1 MMGHVNTDQERVEL
15 AKKEYSKLELKQE
28 VNISISNREKKIGNV
43 SQTINN
49 KAAGQQTYII
59 TEKYTPPTASHIER
73 SKVKEVTVL
82 YRGSTAPTLASGLT
96 PFHKDSLDVWT
107 DWGVNDVPT
116 AIQITNGGGSTV
128 TPQLKTSAE
137 TLKQTMKLY
146 PNAQIYVY
154 GHSLGSM
161 NAQYAIADLDKK
173 DIKRISGGFF
183 YQGPNIYSNLTP
195 KQQDTIK
202 AINALDRLF
211 NFIDRKDYVAIGYG
225 IGDPTIGHLIEVE
238 SKKAGLVEQH
248 MWGGYQFD
256 KEGNILTNKEGS
268 LQLAKYATAQQLAAI
283 NIMRT
288 SFTKSGGG
296 LSSSEEIFL
305 DAAEALAITQGMKQT
320 IQGEIRALKDVFDK
334 EIENAEELW
343 RDTLSDARDIGSNLY
358 ESEILAALAWGGATE
373 PEIVIDTVQDCE
385 KSLVEATK
393 IEQEYDKLLERI
405 NEAIKSQLKTDQE
418 LENLSEQIRYIH
430 QKRDYEASED
440 LQKAYHLISSIQEE
454 GDWKV
459 KNTLTKLENEHEE
472 HQALYKKQVNSYEEE
487 LHQLKKDRDL

>member
-1 MMGHVNTDQERVEL
+1 MSQFHTDQERVEL
-15 AKKEYSKLELKQE
+15 AEKEYHKMKSGEA
-28 VNISISNREKKIGNV
+28 VNIPTTNGGIKTIGIV
-43 SQTINN
+43 SQKINN
-49 KAAGQQTYII
+49 KSTGEQSYII
-59 TEKYTPPTASHIER
+59 TDKYTPPTASISER
-73 SKVKEVTVL
+73 NKVKELTIL
-82 YRGSTAPTLASGLT
+82 YKGSTAPANGNFNV
-96 PFHKDSLDVWT
+96 PKHPDYKDVRK
-107 DWGVNDVPT
+107 DWLSNDIPT

-195 KQQDTIK
+195 KQQDTVK

-211 NFIDRKDYVAIGYG
+211 NFVDRKDYVPIGYG

-238 SKKAGLVEQH
+238 SKKAGMVEQH

-256 KEGNILTNKEGS
+256 EDGNVLTDKEGS
-268 LQLAKYATAQQLAAI
+268 LRLAKYATAQQLASI

-288 SFTKSGGG
+288 SFSKSGGA

-305 DAAEALAITQGMKQT
+305 DAAEGLAITQGMKQT
-320 IQGEIRALKDVFDK
+320 IQGEIKDLKDMFDK
-334 EIENAEELW
+334 AIENAEKLW
-343 RDTLSDARDIGSNLY
+343 RDTLSDARDIGSKLS
-358 ESEILAALAWGGATE
+358 ESEILTALALGNATE
-373 PEIVIDTVQDCE
+373 SKIVIDIVQDCE
-385 KSLVEATK
+385 KSLAEATK
-393 IEQEYDKLLERI
+393 IEQEYDKLLEQI

-418 LENLSEQIRYIH
+418 LAKQIGSMY
-430 QKRDYEASED
+430 
-440 LQKAYHLISSIQEE
+440 
-454 GDWKV
+454 G
-459 KNTLTKLENEHEE
+459 
-472 HQALYKKQVNSYEEE
+472 
-487 LHQLKKDRDL
+487 

>member
-1 MMGHVNTDQERVEL
+1 MMRHVNTDQERVEL

-107 DWGVNDVPT
+107 DWGVNDIPT

-195 KQQDTIK
+195 KQQDTVK

-211 NFIDRKDYVAIGYG
+211 NFIDRKDYVPIGYG

-238 SKKAGLVEQH
+238 SKKAGMVEQH

-256 KEGNILTNKEGS
+256 EDGNILTDKEGS
-268 LQLAKYATAQQLAAI
+268 LRLAKYATAQQLASI

-288 SFTKSGGG
+288 SFSKSGGA

-305 DAAEALAITQGMKQT
+305 DAAEGLAITQGMKQT
-320 IQGEIRALKDVFDK
+320 IQGEIKDLKDMFDK
-334 EIENAEELW
+334 AIENAEELW
-343 RDTLSDARDIGSNLY
+343 RDTLSDARDIGSHLA

-373 PEIVIDTVQDCE
+373 PKIVIDTVQDCE
-385 KSLVEATK
+385 KSLIEATK
-393 IEQEYDKLLERI
+393 IEQEYDKLLEQI

-418 LENLSEQIRYIH
+418 LAKQIGSMY
-430 QKRDYEASED
+430 
-440 LQKAYHLISSIQEE
+440 
-454 GDWKV
+454 G
-459 KNTLTKLENEHEE
+459 
-472 HQALYKKQVNSYEEE
+472 
-487 LHQLKKDRDL
+487 

>member
-1 MMGHVNTDQERVEL
+1 MSQAITDQERVEL
-15 AKKEYSKLELKQE
+15 AQKEYEDYKLKDKVKILK
-28 VNISISNREKKIGNV
+28 VNGNEQTIGIV
-43 SQTINN
+43 SQKINN
-49 KAAGQQTYII
+49 KSTGEQSYII
-59 TEKYTPPTASHIER
+59 TDKYTPPTASISER
-73 SKVKEVTVL
+73 NKVKELTIL
-82 YRGSTAPTLASGLT
+82 YKGSTAPANGNFNV
-96 PFHKDSLDVWT
+96 PKHPDYKDVRK
-107 DWGVNDVPT
+107 DWLSNDIPT

-195 KQQDTIK
+195 KQQDTVK

-211 NFIDRKDYVAIGYG
+211 NFVDRKDYVPIGYG

-238 SKKAGLVEQH
+238 SKKAGMVEQH

-256 KEGNILTNKEGS
+256 EDGNVLTNKEGS
-268 LQLAKYATAQQLAAI
+268 LRLAKYATAQQLAAI

-288 SFTKSGGG
+288 SFSKSGGA

-305 DAAEALAITQGMKQT
+305 DAAEGLAITQGMKQT
-320 IQGEIRALKDVFDK
+320 IQGEIKDLKDMFDK
-334 EIENAEELW
+334 VIENAEELW
-343 RDTLSDARDIGSNLY
+343 RDTLSDARDIGSKLS
-358 ESEILAALAWGGATE
+358 ESEILTALALGGATE
-373 PEIVIDTVQDCE
+373 SKIVIDTVQDCE
-385 KSLVEATK
+385 KSLAQATK
-393 IEQEYDKLLERI
+393 IEQEYDKLLEQI

-418 LENLSEQIRYIH
+418 LAKQIGSMY
-430 QKRDYEASED
+430 
-440 LQKAYHLISSIQEE
+440 
-454 GDWKV
+454 G
-459 KNTLTKLENEHEE
+459 
-472 HQALYKKQVNSYEEE
+472 
-487 LHQLKKDRDL
+487 

>member
-107 DWGVNDVPT
+107 DWGVNDIPT

-146 PNAQIYVY
+146 PNAQVYVY

-195 KQQDTIK
+195 KQQDTVK
-202 AINALDRLF
+202 AINALNRLF
-211 NFIDRKDYVAIGYG
+211 NFVDRKDYVPIGYG

-238 SKKAGLVEQH
+238 SKKAGMVEQH

-256 KEGNILTNKEGS
+256 EDGNVLTDKEGS
-268 LQLAKYATAQQLAAI
+268 LRLAKYATAQQLASI

-288 SFTKSGGG
+288 SFSKSGGA

-305 DAAEALAITQGMKQT
+305 DAAEGLAITQGMKQT
-320 IQGEIRALKDVFDK
+320 IQGEIKDLKDMFDK
-334 EIENAEELW
+334 AIENAEELW
-343 RDTLSDARDIGSNLY
+343 RDTLSDARDIGSKLS
-358 ESEILAALAWGGATE
+358 ESEILTALALGGVTE
-373 PEIVIDTVQDCE
+373 SKIVIDIVQDCE
-385 KSLVEATK
+385 KSLAEATK
-393 IEQEYDKLLERI
+393 IEQEYDKLLEQI

-418 LENLSEQIRYIH
+418 LAKQIGSMY
-430 QKRDYEASED
+430 
-440 LQKAYHLISSIQEE
+440 
-454 GDWKV
+454 G
-459 KNTLTKLENEHEE
+459 
-472 HQALYKKQVNSYEEE
+472 
-487 LHQLKKDRDL
+487 

>member
-1 MMGHVNTDQERVEL
+1 MGHVNTDQERVEL

-107 DWGVNDVPT
+107 DWGVNDIPT

-173 DIKRISGGFF
+173 DINRISGGFF

-195 KQQDTIK
+195 KQQDTVK

-211 NFIDRKDYVAIGYG
+211 NFVDRKDYVPIGYG

-238 SKKAGLVEQH
+238 SKKAGMVEQH

-256 KEGNILTNKEGS
+256 EDGNVLTNKEGS
-268 LQLAKYATAQQLAAI
+268 LRLAKYATAQQLAAI

-288 SFTKSGGG
+288 SFSKSGGA

-305 DAAEALAITQGMKQT
+305 DAAEGLAITQGMKQT
-320 IQGEIRALKDVFDK
+320 IQGEIKDLKDMFDK
-334 EIENAEELW
+334 AIENAEELW
-343 RDTLSDARDIGSNLY
+343 RDTLSDARDIGSKLS
-358 ESEILAALAWGGATE
+358 ESEILTALALGGATE
-373 PEIVIDTVQDCE
+373 SKIVIDTVQDCE
-385 KSLVEATK
+385 KSLAEATK
-393 IEQEYDKLLERI
+393 IEQEYDKLLEQI

-418 LENLSEQIRYIH
+418 LAKQIGSMY
-430 QKRDYEASED
+430 
-440 LQKAYHLISSIQEE
+440 
-454 GDWKV
+454 G
-459 KNTLTKLENEHEE
+459 
-472 HQALYKKQVNSYEEE
+472 
-487 LHQLKKDRDL
+487 

>member
-1 MMGHVNTDQERVEL
+1 MGHVNTDQERVEL

-73 SKVKEVTVL
+73 SKVKEITVL

-107 DWGVNDVPT
+107 DWGVNDIPT

-195 KQQDTIK
+195 KQQDTVK

-211 NFIDRKDYVAIGYG
+211 NFVDRKDYVPIGYG

-238 SKKAGLVEQH
+238 SKKAGMVEQH

-256 KEGNILTNKEGS
+256 EDGNVLTNKEGS
-268 LQLAKYATAQQLAAI
+268 LRLAKYATAQQLASI

-288 SFTKSGGG
+288 SFSKSGGA

-305 DAAEALAITQGMKQT
+305 DAAEGLAITQGMKQT
-320 IQGEIRALKDVFDK
+320 IQGEIKDLKDMFDK
-334 EIENAEELW
+334 AIENAEELW
-343 RDTLSDARDIGSNLY
+343 RDTLSDARDIGSKLS
-358 ESEILAALAWGGATE
+358 ESEILTALALGNATE
-373 PEIVIDTVQDCE
+373 SKIVIDIVQDCE
-385 KSLVEATK
+385 KSLAEATK
-393 IEQEYDKLLERI
+393 IEQEYDKLLEQI

-418 LENLSEQIRYIH
+418 LAKQIGSMY
-430 QKRDYEASED
+430 
-440 LQKAYHLISSIQEE
+440 
-454 GDWKV
+454 G
-459 KNTLTKLENEHEE
+459 
-472 HQALYKKQVNSYEEE
+472 
-487 LHQLKKDRDL
+487 

>member
-1 MMGHVNTDQERVEL
+1 MNRVINDIERVDL
-15 AKKEYSKLELKQE
+15 ARKEYDPLEISKVVSVSTANGDRKT
-28 VNISISNREKKIGNV
+28 IGIV
-43 SQTINN
+43 SQKINN
-49 KAAGQQTYII
+49 KSTGEQSYII
-59 TEKYTPPTASHIER
+59 TDKYTPPTASISER
-73 SKVKEVTVL
+73 NKVKEITIL
-82 YRGSTAPTLASGLT
+82 YKGSTAPANGNLNV
-96 PFHKDSLDVWT
+96 PKHPDYKDVRKGWLS
-107 DWGVNDVPT
+107 NDIPT

-137 TLKQTMKLY
+137 TLKQTMNLY

-195 KQQDTIK
+195 KQQDTVK

-211 NFIDRKDYVAIGYG
+211 NFVDRKDYVPIGYG

-256 KEGNILTNKEGS
+256 EDGNVLTDKEGS
-268 LQLAKYATAQQLAAI
+268 LRLAKYATAQQLASI

-288 SFTKSGGG
+288 SFSKSGGA

-305 DAAEALAITQGMKQT
+305 DAAEGLAITQGMKQT
-320 IQGEIRALKDVFDK
+320 IQGEIKDLKDMFDK
-334 EIENAEELW
+334 AIENAEELW
-343 RDTLSDARDIGSNLY
+343 RDTLSDARDIGSKLS
-358 ESEILAALAWGGATE
+358 ESEILTALALGNATE
-373 PEIVIDTVQDCE
+373 SKIVIDIVQDCE
-385 KSLVEATK
+385 KSLAEATK
-393 IEQEYDKLLERI
+393 IEQEYDKLLEQI

-418 LENLSEQIRYIH
+418 LAKQIGSMY
-430 QKRDYEASED
+430 
-440 LQKAYHLISSIQEE
+440 
-454 GDWKV
+454 G
-459 KNTLTKLENEHEE
+459 
-472 HQALYKKQVNSYEEE
+472 
-487 LHQLKKDRDL
+487 

>member
-1 MMGHVNTDQERVEL
+1 MGHVNTDQERVEL

-107 DWGVNDVPT
+107 DWGVNDIPT

-195 KQQDTIK
+195 KQQDTVK
-202 AINALDRLF
+202 AINALNRLF
-211 NFIDRKDYVAIGYG
+211 NFVDRKDYVPIGYG

-238 SKKAGLVEQH
+238 SKKAGMVEQH

-256 KEGNILTNKEGS
+256 EDGNVLTDKEGS
-268 LQLAKYATAQQLAAI
+268 LRLAKYATAQQLASI

-288 SFTKSGGG
+288 SFSKSGGA

-305 DAAEALAITQGMKQT
+305 DAAEGLAITQGMKQT
-320 IQGEIRALKDVFDK
+320 IQGEIKDLKDMFDK
-334 EIENAEELW
+334 AIENAEELW
-343 RDTLSDARDIGSNLY
+343 RDTLSDARDIGSKLS
-358 ESEILAALAWGGATE
+358 ESEILTALALGNATE
-373 PEIVIDTVQDCE
+373 SKIVIDIVQDCE
-385 KSLVEATK
+385 KSLAEATK
-393 IEQEYDKLLERI
+393 IEQEYDKLLEQI

-418 LENLSEQIRYIH
+418 LAKQIGSMY
-430 QKRDYEASED
+430 
-440 LQKAYHLISSIQEE
+440 
-454 GDWKV
+454 G
-459 KNTLTKLENEHEE
+459 
-472 HQALYKKQVNSYEEE
+472 
-487 LHQLKKDRDL
+487 

>member
-1 MMGHVNTDQERVEL
+1 MGHVNTDQERVEL

-107 DWGVNDVPT
+107 DWGVNDIPT

-195 KQQDTIK
+195 KQQDTVK

-211 NFIDRKDYVAIGYG
+211 NFVDRKDYVPIGYG
-225 IGDPTIGHLIEVE
+225 IGDPAIGHLIEVE
-238 SKKAGLVEQH
+238 SKKAGMVEQH

-256 KEGNILTNKEGS
+256 EDGNILTDKEGS
-268 LQLAKYATAQQLAAI
+268 LRLAKYATAQQLAAI

-288 SFTKSGGG
+288 NFSKSGGA

-305 DAAEALAITQGMKQT
+305 DAGEGLAITQGMKQT
-320 IQGEIRALKDVFDK
+320 IQGEIKDLKDMFDK
-334 EIENAEELW
+334 AIENAEELW
-343 RDTLSDARDIGSNLY
+343 RDTLSDARDIGSHLA
-358 ESEILAALAWGGATE
+358 ESEILAALAWGGVTE
-373 PEIVIDTVQDCE
+373 PEIVIETLQDCE
-385 KSLVEATK
+385 KSLAEATK
-393 IEQEYDKLLERI
+393 IEQEYDKLLEQI

-418 LENLSEQIRYIH
+418 LAKQIGSMY
-430 QKRDYEASED
+430 
-440 LQKAYHLISSIQEE
+440 
-454 GDWKV
+454 G
-459 KNTLTKLENEHEE
+459 
-472 HQALYKKQVNSYEEE
+472 
-487 LHQLKKDRDL
+487 

>member
-1 MMGHVNTDQERVEL
+1 MGHVNTDQERVEL

-28 VNISISNREKKIGNV
+28 VNISISSREKKIGNV

-107 DWGVNDVPT
+107 DWGVNDIPT

-195 KQQDTIK
+195 KQQDTVK

-211 NFIDRKDYVAIGYG
+211 NFVDRKDLVPIGYG

-238 SKKAGLVEQH
+238 SKKAGMVEQH

-256 KEGNILTNKEGS
+256 EDGNILTDKEGS
-268 LQLAKYATAQQLAAI
+268 LRLAKYATAQQLAAI

-288 SFTKSGGG
+288 NFSKSGGA

-305 DAAEALAITQGMKQT
+305 DAAEGLAITQGMKQT
-320 IQGEIRALKDVFDK
+320 IQGEIKDLKDMFDK
-334 EIENAEELW
+334 AIENAEELW
-343 RDTLSDARDIGSNLY
+343 RDTLSDARDIGSHLA
-358 ESEILAALAWGGATE
+358 ESEILAALAWGGVTE
-373 PEIVIDTVQDCE
+373 PEIVIETVQDCE
-385 KSLVEATK
+385 KSLAEATK
-393 IEQEYDKLLERI
+393 IEQEYDKLLEQI

-418 LENLSEQIRYIH
+418 LAKQIGSMY
-430 QKRDYEASED
+430 
-440 LQKAYHLISSIQEE
+440 
-454 GDWKV
+454 G
-459 KNTLTKLENEHEE
+459 
-472 HQALYKKQVNSYEEE
+472 
-487 LHQLKKDRDL
+487 

>member
-107 DWGVNDVPT
+107 DWGVNDIPT

-173 DIKRISGGFF
+173 DIKRIGGGFF

-195 KQQDTIK
+195 KQQDTVK

-211 NFIDRKDYVAIGYG
+211 NFVDRKDYVPIGYG

-238 SKKAGLVEQH
+238 SKKAGMVEQH

-256 KEGNILTNKEGS
+256 EDGNVLTDKEGS
-268 LQLAKYATAQQLAAI
+268 LRLAKYATAQQLASI

-288 SFTKSGGG
+288 SFSKSGGA

-305 DAAEALAITQGMKQT
+305 DAAEGLAITQGMKQT
-320 IQGEIRALKDVFDK
+320 IQGEIKDLKDMFDK
-334 EIENAEELW
+334 AIENAEELW
-343 RDTLSDARDIGSNLY
+343 RDTLSDARDIGSKLS
-358 ESEILAALAWGGATE
+358 ESEILTALALGGATE
-373 PEIVIDTVQDCE
+373 SKIVIDTVQDCE
-385 KSLVEATK
+385 KSLAEATK
-393 IEQEYDKLLERI
+393 IEQEYDKLLEQI

-418 LENLSEQIRYIH
+418 LAKQIGSMY
-430 QKRDYEASED
+430 
-440 LQKAYHLISSIQEE
+440 
-454 GDWKV
+454 G
-459 KNTLTKLENEHEE
+459 
-472 HQALYKKQVNSYEEE
+472 
-487 LHQLKKDRDL
+487 

>member
-1 MMGHVNTDQERVEL
+1 MSQAITDQERVEL
-15 AKKEYSKLELKQE
+15 AQKEYEDYKLKDKVKILK
-28 VNISISNREKKIGNV
+28 VNGNEQTIGIV
-43 SQTINN
+43 SQKINN
-49 KAAGQQTYII
+49 KSTGEQSYII
-59 TEKYTPPTASHIER
+59 TDKYTPPTASISER
-73 SKVKEVTVL
+73 NKVKEITIL
-82 YRGSTAPTLASGLT
+82 YKGSTAPANGNLNV
-96 PFHKDSLDVWT
+96 PKHPDYKDVRK
-107 DWGVNDVPT
+107 DWLSNDIPT

-195 KQQDTIK
+195 KQQDTVK

-211 NFIDRKDYVAIGYG
+211 NFIDRKDYVPIGYG

-238 SKKAGLVEQH
+238 SKKAGMVEQH

-256 KEGNILTNKEGS
+256 EDGNILTDKEGS
-268 LQLAKYATAQQLAAI
+268 LRLAKYATAQQLASI

-288 SFTKSGGG
+288 SFSKSGGA

-305 DAAEALAITQGMKQT
+305 DAAEGLAITQGMKQT
-320 IQGEIRALKDVFDK
+320 IQGEIKDLKDMFDK
-334 EIENAEELW
+334 AIENAEELW
-343 RDTLSDARDIGSNLY
+343 RDTLSDARDIGSHLA

-385 KSLVEATK
+385 KILNRSNQNRA
-393 IEQEYDKLLERI
+393 RI
-405 NEAIKSQLKTDQE
+405 
-418 LENLSEQIRYIH
+418 
-430 QKRDYEASED
+430 
-440 LQKAYHLISSIQEE
+440 
-454 GDWKV
+454 
-459 KNTLTKLENEHEE
+459 
-472 HQALYKKQVNSYEEE
+472 
-487 LHQLKKDRDL
+487 

>member
-107 DWGVNDVPT
+107 DWGVNDIPT

-195 KQQDTIK
+195 KQQDTVK

-211 NFIDRKDYVAIGYG
+211 NFIDRKDYVPIGYG

-238 SKKAGLVEQH
+238 SKKAGMVEQH

-256 KEGNILTNKEGS
+256 EDGNILTDKEGS
-268 LQLAKYATAQQLAAI
+268 LRLAKYATAQQLASI

-288 SFTKSGGG
+288 SFSKSGGA

-305 DAAEALAITQGMKQT
+305 DAAEGLAITQGMKQT
-320 IQGEIRALKDVFDK
+320 IQGEIKDLKDMFDK
-334 EIENAEELW
+334 AIENAEELW
-343 RDTLSDARDIGSNLY
+343 RDTLSDARDIGSKLS
-358 ESEILAALAWGGATE
+358 ESEILTALALGNATE
-373 PEIVIDTVQDCE
+373 SKIVIDIVQDCE
-385 KSLVEATK
+385 KSLAEATK
-393 IEQEYDKLLERI
+393 IEQEYDKLLEQI

-418 LENLSEQIRYIH
+418 LAKQIGSMY
-430 QKRDYEASED
+430 
-440 LQKAYHLISSIQEE
+440 
-454 GDWKV
+454 G
-459 KNTLTKLENEHEE
+459 
-472 HQALYKKQVNSYEEE
+472 
-487 LHQLKKDRDL
+487 

>member
-107 DWGVNDVPT
+107 DWGVNDIPT

-195 KQQDTIK
+195 KQQDTVK

-211 NFIDRKDYVAIGYG
+211 NFIDRKDYV
-225 IGDPTIGHLIEVE
+225 PIGHLIEVE
-238 SKKAGLVEQH
+238 SKKAGMVEQH

-256 KEGNILTNKEGS
+256 EDGNVLTDKEGS
-268 LQLAKYATAQQLAAI
+268 LRLAKYATAQQLASI

-288 SFTKSGGG
+288 SFSKSGGA

-305 DAAEALAITQGMKQT
+305 DAAEGLAITQGMKQT
-320 IQGEIRALKDVFDK
+320 IQGEIKDLKDMFDK
-334 EIENAEELW
+334 AIENAEELW
-343 RDTLSDARDIGSNLY
+343 RDTLSDARDIGSKLS
-358 ESEILAALAWGGATE
+358 ESEILTALALGNATE
-373 PEIVIDTVQDCE
+373 SKIVIDIVQDCE
-385 KSLVEATK
+385 KSLAEATK
-393 IEQEYDKLLERI
+393 IEQEYDKLLEQI

-418 LENLSEQIRYIH
+418 LAKQIGSMY
-430 QKRDYEASED
+430 
-440 LQKAYHLISSIQEE
+440 
-454 GDWKV
+454 G
-459 KNTLTKLENEHEE
+459 
-472 HQALYKKQVNSYEEE
+472 
-487 LHQLKKDRDL
+487 

>member
-107 DWGVNDVPT
+107 DWGVNDIPT
-116 AIQITNGGGSTV
+116 AIQITNGGGATV

-195 KQQDTIK
+195 KQQDTVK

-211 NFIDRKDYVAIGYG
+211 NFVDRKDNVAIGYG

-238 SKKAGLVEQH
+238 SKKAGMVEQH

-256 KEGNILTNKEGS
+256 EDGNVLTDKEGS
-268 LQLAKYATAQQLAAI
+268 LRLAKYATAQQLASI

-288 SFTKSGGG
+288 SFSKSGGA
-296 LSSSEEIFL
+296 LSASEEIFL
-305 DAAEALAITQGMKQT
+305 DAAEGLAITQGMKQT
-320 IQGEIRALKDVFDK
+320 IQGEIKDLKDMFDK
-334 EIENAEELW
+334 AIENAEELW
-343 RDTLSDARDIGSNLY
+343 RDTLSDARDIGSKLS
-358 ESEILAALAWGGATE
+358 ESEILTALALGGATE
-373 PEIVIDTVQDCE
+373 SKIVIDTVQDCE
-385 KSLVEATK
+385 KSLAEATK
-393 IEQEYDKLLERI
+393 IDQEYDKLLEQI

-418 LENLSEQIRYIH
+418 LAKQIGSMY
-430 QKRDYEASED
+430 
-440 LQKAYHLISSIQEE
+440 
-454 GDWKV
+454 G
-459 KNTLTKLENEHEE
+459 
-472 HQALYKKQVNSYEEE
+472 
-487 LHQLKKDRDL
+487 

>member
-1 MMGHVNTDQERVEL
+1 MGHVNTDQERVEL

-28 VNISISNREKKIGNV
+28 VNISISNREKKIGIV

-73 SKVKEVTVL
+73 SKVKEITVL

-107 DWGVNDVPT
+107 DWGVNDIPT

-195 KQQDTIK
+195 KQQDTVK

-211 NFIDRKDYVAIGYG
+211 NFVDRKDYVPIGYG

-238 SKKAGLVEQH
+238 SKKAGMVEQH

-256 KEGNILTNKEGS
+256 EDGNVLTDKEGS
-268 LQLAKYATAQQLAAI
+268 LRLAKYATAQQLAAI

-288 SFTKSGGG
+288 SFSKSGGA

-305 DAAEALAITQGMKQT
+305 DAAEGLAITQGMKQT
-320 IQGEIRALKDVFDK
+320 IQGEIKDLKDMFDK
-334 EIENAEELW
+334 AIENAEELW
-343 RDTLSDARDIGSNLY
+343 RDTLSDARDIGSKLS
-358 ESEILAALAWGGATE
+358 ESEILTALALGNATE
-373 PEIVIDTVQDCE
+373 SKIVIDIVQDCE

-393 IEQEYDKLLERI
+393 IEQEYDKLLEQI

-418 LENLSEQIRYIH
+418 LAKQIGSMY
-430 QKRDYEASED
+430 
-440 LQKAYHLISSIQEE
+440 
-454 GDWKV
+454 G
-459 KNTLTKLENEHEE
+459 
-472 HQALYKKQVNSYEEE
+472 
-487 LHQLKKDRDL
+487 

>member
-1 MMGHVNTDQERVEL
+1 MSQFHTDQERVEL
-15 AKKEYSKLELKQE
+15 AEKEYHKMKSGEA
-28 VNISISNREKKIGNV
+28 VNIPATNGGIKTIGIV
-43 SQTINN
+43 SQKINN
-49 KAAGQQTYII
+49 KSTGEQSYII
-59 TEKYTPPTASHIER
+59 TDKYTPPTASISER
-73 SKVKEVTVL
+73 NKVKELTIL
-82 YRGSTAPTLASGLT
+82 YKGSTAPANGNLNV
-96 PFHKDSLDVWT
+96 PKHPDYKDVRK
-107 DWGVNDVPT
+107 DWLSNDIPT

-195 KQQDTIK
+195 KQQDTVK

-211 NFIDRKDYVAIGYG
+211 NFVDRKDYVPIGYG

-238 SKKAGLVEQH
+238 SKKAGMVEQH

-256 KEGNILTNKEGS
+256 EDGNVLTNKEGS
-268 LQLAKYATAQQLAAI
+268 LRLAKYATAQHLASI

-288 SFTKSGGG
+288 SFSKSGGA

-305 DAAEALAITQGMKQT
+305 DAAEGLAITQGMKQT
-320 IQGEIRALKDVFDK
+320 IQGEIKDLKDMFDK
-334 EIENAEELW
+334 AIENAEELW
-343 RDTLSDARDIGSNLY
+343 RDTLSDARDIGSKLS
-358 ESEILAALAWGGATE
+358 ESEILTALALGNATE
-373 PEIVIDTVQDCE
+373 SKIVIDIVQDCE
-385 KSLVEATK
+385 KSLAEATE
-393 IEQEYDKLLERI
+393 IEQEYDKLLEQI

-418 LENLSEQIRYIH
+418 LAKQIGSMY
-430 QKRDYEASED
+430 
-440 LQKAYHLISSIQEE
+440 
-454 GDWKV
+454 G
-459 KNTLTKLENEHEE
+459 
-472 HQALYKKQVNSYEEE
+472 
-487 LHQLKKDRDL
+487 

>member
-1 MMGHVNTDQERVEL
+1 MSLPNNDYERMKL
-15 AKKEYSKLELKQE
+15 ARKEYDDLYLTEEVTISKNNEKRK
-28 VNISISNREKKIGNV
+28 SIGIV

-73 SKVKEVTVL
+73 SKVKEITVL

-107 DWGVNDVPT
+107 DWGVNDIPT

-195 KQQDTIK
+195 KQQDTVK

-211 NFIDRKDYVAIGYG
+211 NFVDRKDYVAIGYG

-238 SKKAGLVEQH
+238 SKKAGMVEQH

-256 KEGNILTNKEGS
+256 EDGNVLTNKEGS
-268 LQLAKYATAQQLAAI
+268 LRLAKYATAQQLASI

-288 SFTKSGGG
+288 SFSKSGGA

-305 DAAEALAITQGMKQT
+305 DAAEGIAITQGMKQT
-320 IQGEIRALKDVFDK
+320 IQGEIKDLKDMFDK
-334 EIENAEELW
+334 AIENAEELW
-343 RDTLSDARDIGSNLY
+343 RDTLSDARDIGSKLS
-358 ESEILAALAWGGATE
+358 ESEILTALALGGATE
-373 PEIVIDTVQDCE
+373 SKIVIDTVQDCE
-385 KSLVEATK
+385 KSLAEATK
-393 IEQEYDKLLERI
+393 IEQEYDKLLEQI

-418 LENLSEQIRYIH
+418 LAKQIGSMY
-430 QKRDYEASED
+430 
-440 LQKAYHLISSIQEE
+440 
-454 GDWKV
+454 G
-459 KNTLTKLENEHEE
+459 
-472 HQALYKKQVNSYEEE
+472 
-487 LHQLKKDRDL
+487 

>member
-1 MMGHVNTDQERVEL
+1 MSQSHTDQERVKL
-15 AKKEYSKLELKQE
+15 AEKEYHKMKSGEA
-28 VNISISNREKKIGNV
+28 VNIPATNGGIKTIGIV
-43 SQTINN
+43 SQKINN
-49 KAAGQQTYII
+49 KSTGEQSYII
-59 TEKYTPPTASHIER
+59 TDKYTPPTASISER
-73 SKVKEVTVL
+73 NKVKELTIL
-82 YRGSTAPTLASGLT
+82 YKGSTAPANGNFNV
-96 PFHKDSLDVWT
+96 PKHPDYKDVRK
-107 DWGVNDVPT
+107 DWLSNDIPT

-195 KQQDTIK
+195 KQQDTVK

-211 NFIDRKDYVAIGYG
+211 NFVDRKDYVPIGYG

-238 SKKAGLVEQH
+238 SKKAGMVEQH

-256 KEGNILTNKEGS
+256 EDGNVLTDKEGS
-268 LQLAKYATAQQLAAI
+268 LRLAKYATAQQLASI

-288 SFTKSGGG
+288 SFSKSGGA

-305 DAAEALAITQGMKQT
+305 DAAEGLAITQGMKQT
-320 IQGEIRALKDVFDK
+320 IQGEIKDLKDMFDK
-334 EIENAEELW
+334 AIENAEELW
-343 RDTLSDARDIGSNLY
+343 RDTLSDARDIGSKLS
-358 ESEILAALAWGGATE
+358 ESEILTALALGGATE
-373 PEIVIDTVQDCE
+373 SKIVIDTVQDCE
-385 KSLVEATK
+385 KSLAQATK
-393 IEQEYDKLLERI
+393 IEQEYDKLLEQI

-418 LENLSEQIRYIH
+418 LAKQIGSMY
-430 QKRDYEASED
+430 
-440 LQKAYHLISSIQEE
+440 
-454 GDWKV
+454 G
-459 KNTLTKLENEHEE
+459 
-472 HQALYKKQVNSYEEE
+472 
-487 LHQLKKDRDL
+487 

>member
-1 MMGHVNTDQERVEL
+1 MSLPNNDYERMKL
-15 AKKEYSKLELKQE
+15 ARKEYDDLYLTEEVTISKNNEERK
-28 VNISISNREKKIGNV
+28 SIGIV

-59 TEKYTPPTASHIER
+59 TEKYTPPTASHTER
-73 SKVKEVTVL
+73 SKVKELTIL

-107 DWGVNDVPT
+107 DWGLNDIPT
-116 AIQITNGGGSTV
+116 AIQITHGGGSTV
-128 TPQLKTSAE
+128 TPQLKSSSE

-195 KQQDTIK
+195 KQQDTVK

-238 SKKAGLVEQH
+238 SKKAGLVERH

-343 RDTLSDARDIGSNLY
+343 RDTLSDARDIGSNLS

-373 PEIVIDTVQDCE
+373 PKIVIDTVQDCE

-393 IEQEYDKLLERI
+393 IEQEYDKLLEQI

-418 LENLSEQIRYIH
+418 LAKQIGSMY
-430 QKRDYEASED
+430 
-440 LQKAYHLISSIQEE
+440 
-454 GDWKV
+454 G
-459 KNTLTKLENEHEE
+459 
-472 HQALYKKQVNSYEEE
+472 
-487 LHQLKKDRDL
+487 